1 MAWVEQRAGL
11 QAGKTIQSVD
21 KNMFIP
27 RVAVLLTDL
36 PGLATAIFQ
45 THKFVHYS
53 FAGNTSPDLNSS
65 GSEAWPELMWDYL

>member
-1 MAWVEQRAGL
+1 MEQRAGL

-21 KNMFIP
+21 KNMFSP

-65 GSEAWPELMWDYL
+65 GSEA